1 MADYNLSIA
10 LDATQAI
17 QSSEKLTTAFKR
29 IDSATRKLNNN
40 LGASTQTLDK
50 EVVSG
55 LEKVAQA
62 TSLLTSSFTD
72 FSRRFRSNVSEV
84 TGAVRTLSASTK
96 SLNADFKA
104 HNAVIQTASVSMQ
117 KAIQAG
123 SAYEDVLDSLSKK
136 AKLSERDLDRLEKAK
151 KKFLS
156 AKETAT
162 AAELSTADSRKY
174 LNQPASVFTNKLT
187 PQLDAVNASIRKA
200 YADYEALDKRT
211 SKLLASSSR
220 LGDSLFEVRQRLE
233 RMSAADAGFKELNQH
248 ATKLEASYTKLNQKL
263 DEYYSRQDKQKQSLQ
278 RLNNIQE
285 HLYQENVRL
294 QNSWDSAQ
302 NSLAKFKAETQAL
315 IGVEEKLASKL
326 SNVNSKLAMQQQ
338 AEAQKALQSSLVFGN
353 VPTKFKTPSL
363 VSGNSVA
370 QAENALLSVGKAAR
384 SALYGINALRIA
396 FNLAF
401 AASGVGAA
409 TRVVSS
415 FDQTL
420 ADLSSTVRDV
430 SISNTEMNYQMN
442 ALKTT
447 MEELGATSRYT
458 TTEAGQGMIYMAQA
472 GMSASEIVQAA
483 SAVLDLAVASNTSL
497 SRSSDIVIQTMRTF
511 NIQAKEAWKVTD
523 TLAVGAKESVTSIE
537 ELAQA
542 LKFVGPI
549 ANTMGV
555 QINTVVAAL
564 GTLSDSGLQAS
575 MAGTGL
581 RRIISEIVNP
591 TYKARTILEATGLTM
606 DKLDIQGKGLVQVL
620 KNIKEANLSVG
631 QSFAI
636 WGDRGTPALQTIL
649 SNFDEFERKLSK
661 MKFDTPGFR
670 GSANRM
676 RAEREDTLSGQF
688 LAAKS
693 AIQEFIIKFS
703 EYTNATNT
711 AKGILASFAEA
722 LRLFNTDIGTGLN
735 SLAKWGT
742 ALLAGV
748 FAMRKLTH
756 PLQQTRMGIA
766 SLRDVYDSFIQKQ
779 NGWAVAI
786 KTAQRL
792 YEANSIKATVA
803 TTTPLLVRMNAVLAD
818 MVIKYKSAAIAV
830 GVLRGALGLLASIAT
845 GAVSALIVGGIVSI
859 MTATD
864 RATDA
869 MERLNSITEMYFS
882 QNTQRIHTNID
893 ALQEYAASLKSVST
907 SALEIRKVGLQ
918 EDMTA
923 IMKSLSG
930 ENIFGGMWKAKGDLE
945 ISKVLFGKSS
955 SELKSMLHSDAGLME
970 LEQYIRSYETL
981 GVEGTNYRSVFKSA
995 PGNAEISRMNEE
1007 IQKYK
1012 TLLVVARQIKSIV
1025 DELFGRKS
1033 AEQTKL
1039 ENANAFDSM
1048 SESAKTAY
1056 DELTRFGSAIRGIDS
1071 KEMSSALDKATSK
1084 IYELKHQFSTT
1095 EANELFASFSKAV
1108 PNFAEFF
1115 DFEGT
1120 TLTTKLK
1127 EDWRERIRI
1136 LAEAQGQLEKSGE
1149 VKVDFLKSLGLDDAT
1164 LKKTVEYFN
1173 QLGKVY
1179 RELKDAQVKDKL
1191 FKFSANVSVQE
1202 SITAVGTTA
1211 EDVSKKLQEIFS
1223 DEDLSKL
1230 NIRIENGASSV
1241 EMKTEHMSV
1250 ATALLRA
1257 NVRDAIDSI
1266 LKDFGRLNAVNLKKA
1281 VEAMKVTKNLPKQ
1294 LGKDVMSF
1302 ARQYNLDPKTFDFNT
1317 GEWTTGAHGTSK
1329 KDLNDLFKYSRSDT
1343 STNRTAKTLR
1353 QIANEQEELRL
1364 KFQQYIAE
1372 VRLGSTAE
1380 VDLAKVR
1387 LEKQKE
1393 INSVMEKAASLG
1405 ITTKDAEIAKTLKLI
1420 EVTYALKEAEASR
1433 AAFWE
1438 MEMAKSNARLTIGQ
1452 AYGAANWE
1460 LQQENLEDQLAQ
1472 AIANKNRYE
1481 EGSVGWI
1488 QANAEVEALDAKRNL
1503 LLLDAKSAYAT
1514 TTRDFMGQKGSVAQ
1528 MREAEA
1534 ALVDLEIERLS
1545 LQQASLQIGSD
1556 EYNMLQ
1562 KQIELKQLAKDKA
1575 LDQNMFA
1582 AVPET
1587 LNQMKD
1593 QYSEWAMMNGI
1604 VTQSFDLLTESV
1616 INFITTGK
1624 FSFSEFTQQVG
1635 QMLIELTTKVMMFK
1649 AITSIIPGLGFA
1661 NGGMAN
1667 IIGFADGGITNVKK
1681 FASGGML
1688 TGPTLFNSSSGLAL
1702 AGEAGY
1708 EHLMPAARLS
1718 NGKWGVYA
1726 EGMGGNNNQFVINTN
1741 INVEGGASGNS
1752 EDDNKLA
1759 ATISEKVS
1767 QSIKDTVKAELVQQM
1782 RAGGLLNSSGNRRW

>member
-1 MADYNLSIA
+1 MADITYSIA
-10 LDATQAI
+10 VDAGQAI
-17 QSSEKLTTAFKR
+17 QSAGKLTNALKHLDSA
-29 IDSATRKLNNN
+29 IDSANKS
-40 LGASTQTLDK
+40 LGGTNKTLKRDFVHASK
-50 EVVSG
+50 EVSS
-55 LEKVAQA
+55 A
-62 TSLLTSSFTD
+62 TSLLSNTFDQFQKTFTASMAGIRSSNTEVRQSIRAVNKDFKESNSVLITASAAYDKMFKAADNLEAHLTKLSNQTHITSRDLAQLKKLQSSFDSAKLTAT
-72 FSRRFRSNVSEV
+72 STSG
-84 TGAVRTLSASTK
+84 TATSASAVLNSAGIQRMLDVQTQLRAVNSEINQSVAQFNQLQAETK
-96 SLNADFKA
+96 ELTEYSSLLGDVLFDLRHKLEGMQKGTPAYRKLADGVTRLENSYSKLNEAIDANDAKLDSMKKSISLAKTSHANLTNEFARSQNNFEAAATSLAGYTAKTKELTVVESRLA
-104 HNAVIQTASVSMQ
+104 EKVAEVNNKLAIQTAAEKQQNLVASMMY
-117 KAIQAG
+117 G
-123 SAYEDVLDSLSKK
+123 
-136 AKLSERDLDRLEKAK
+136 
-151 KKFLS
+151 
-156 AKETAT
+156 T
-162 AAELSTADSRKY
+162 
-174 LNQPASVFTNKLT
+174 
-187 PQLDAVNASIRKA
+187 
-200 YADYEALDKRT
+200 
-211 SKLLASSSR
+211 
-220 LGDSLFEVRQRLE
+220 
-233 RMSAADAGFKELNQH
+233 
-248 ATKLEASYTKLNQKL
+248 
-263 DEYYSRQDKQKQSLQ
+263 
-278 RLNNIQE
+278 
-285 HLYQENVRL
+285 
-294 QNSWDSAQ
+294 
-302 NSLAKFKAETQAL
+302 
-315 IGVEEKLASKL
+315 
-326 SNVNSKLAMQQQ
+326 
-338 AEAQKALQSSLVFGN
+338 
-353 VPTKFKTPSL
+353 VPTKFKQPSIDL
-363 VSGNSVA
+363 TGA
-370 QAENALLSVGKAAR
+370 AKATGALLTVGKAAR
-384 SALYGINALRIA
+384 SALYGLNAVRIA

-401 AASGVGAA
+401 AASGISLGTRTVA
-409 TRVVSS
+409 T

-430 SISNTEMNYQMN
+430 SIPMVDMNYQMN
-442 ALKTT
+442 ALKLT

-472 GMSASEIVQAA
+472 GLNAAEIVQAA
-483 SAVLDLAVASNTSL
+483 SHVLDLAVASNTSL
-497 SRSSDIVIQTMRTF
+497 ARSSDIVIQTMRTF
-511 NIQAKEAWKVTD
+511 DIQAADAWKVTD

-542 LKFVGPI
+542 LKFVGPV
-549 ANTMGV
+549 AHTMGV
-555 QINTVVAAL
+555 QVNTVVAAL

-591 TYKARTILEATGLTM
+591 TYKARNILEAAGLTM
-606 DKLDIQGKGLVQVL
+606 DKLDIQGKGLVEVL
-620 KNIKEANLSVG
+620 RNIKNANLSVG

-649 SNFDEFERKLSK
+649 GNFEEFERKLSK
-661 MKFDTPGFR
+661 MDFNTMGFR

-676 RAEREDTLSGQF
+676 RTEREDTLSGQF

-703 EYTNATNT
+703 EYTNSIENG
-711 AKGILASFAEA
+711 KNILAYFAEN
-722 LRLFNTDIGTGLN
+722 LRLFNTDIGTGLH
-735 SLAKWGT
+735 SLAKWGA
-742 ALLAGV
+742 ALIAAGITIQ
-748 FAMRKLTH
+748 KLNH
-756 PLQQTRMGIA
+756 PVVQLKNGVS
-766 SLRDVYDSFIQKQ
+766 SLKAAFNSFISTPRQ
-779 NGWAVAI
+779 WAVGIQTMNQFTYGVNSLNAAALASPGIFTKLGNSLSALILKYRAAAVAAALFGKAI
-786 KTAQRL
+786 
-792 YEANSIKATVA
+792 
-803 TTTPLLVRMNAVLAD
+803 
-818 MVIKYKSAAIAV
+818 
-830 GVLRGALGLLASIAT
+830 GLLASLAS
-845 GAVSALIVGGIVSI
+845 GAVAALLAAGITSI
-859 MTATD
+859 ITATD

-869 MERLNSITEMYFS
+869 MERLKEVTAMYFKDS
-882 QNTQRIHTNID
+882 AHHGQSAVQVMR
-893 ALQEYAASLKSVST
+893 EYAASLKAVST
-907 SALEIRKVGLQ
+907 SALEVRKVGLQ
-918 EDMTA
+918 ADFNA
-923 IMKSLSG
+923 VAGSLSK
-930 ENIFGGMWKAKGDLE
+930 ENIYGGWYLGNDEMTKL
-945 ISKVLFGKSS
+945 LFGMNAKELTKLYD
-955 SELKSMLHSDAGLME
+955 SEKGRSRIKSMLESYDKMGISGT
-970 LEQYIRSYETL
+970 QYSGKNMTDDMRKRLDSEIERIR
-981 GVEGTNYRSVFKSA
+981 
-995 PGNAEISRMNEE
+995 
-1007 IQKYK
+1007 
-1012 TLLVVARQIKSIV
+1012 TLLVLKEQMLKLE
-1025 DELFGRKS
+1025 DELNARSETAKRIE
-1033 AEQTKL
+1033 AE
-1039 ENANAFDSM
+1039 
-1048 SESAKTAY
+1048 ESALKKLSKTGQDAHKSL
-1056 DELTRFGSAIRGIDS
+1056 LTFSQAMRGMDS
-1071 KEMSSALDKATSK
+1071 KEMASALDKATAK

-1127 EDWRERIRI
+1127 KDWQERIRI
-1136 LAEAQGQLEKSGE
+1136 LAEAQGQLEKTGE
-1149 VKVDFLKSLGLDDAT
+1149 VKVDFLKSLGLDDVT
-1164 LKKTVEYFN
+1164 VKKTLEYFN

-1179 RELKDAQVKDKL
+1179 RELKEAQVKDKL

-1202 SITAVGTTA
+1202 SITAIGTTA
-1211 EDVSKKLQEIFS
+1211 EDVSKKLQEMFS

-1281 VEAMKVTKNLPKQ
+1281 VEAMKVTKHLPKK
-1294 LGKDVMSF
+1294 LGKDVLSF
-1302 ARQYNLDPKTFDFNT
+1302 ARQFNLDPNTFDPVT
-1317 GEWTTGAHGTSK
+1317 GKWTTGAHGTSE
-1329 KDLNDLFKYSRSDT
+1329 KDLNDLFKHSRSDT

-1503 LLLDAKSAYAT
+1503 LPLDAKSAYAT

-1534 ALVDLEIERLS
+1534 ALIDLEVERLR
-1545 LQQASLQIGSD
+1545 LQQASLQVGSD
-1556 EYNMLQ
+1556 EYTMLQ

-1582 AVPET
+1582 AIPET

-1667 IIGFADGGITNVKK
+1667 IIGFADGGVTNVKK

-1741 INVEGGASGNS
+1741 INVEGGSSGNA

-1782 RAGGLLNSSGNRRW
+1782 RAGGLLNSNGNKRW

>member
-50 EVVSG
+50 EVVRG

-72 FSRRFRSNVSEV
+72 FSRRFRSNIGDV
-84 TGAVRTLSASTK
+84 TGAVKTLSASTK
-96 SLNADFKA
+96 TLNDDFKKQ
-104 HNAVIQTASVSMQ
+104 NSTIQTASVTMQ
-117 KAIQAG
+117 KAIKAG
-123 SAYEDVLDSLSKK
+123 SDYEDVLDALSKK
-136 AKLSERDLDRLEKAK
+136 ARITERDLDRLEKVKAK
-151 KKFLS
+151 YLS
-156 AKETAT
+156 AKAT
-162 AAELSTADSRKY
+162 ADADYTKTASSRDY
-174 LNQPASVFTNKLT
+174 LGQPVTNFTNKLT
-187 PQLDAVNASIRKA
+187 PQIEAVNSAIRKA
-200 YADYEALDKRT
+200 FADYEALDKRT

-220 LGDSLFEVRQRLE
+220 LGDALFDVRHRLE
-233 RMSAADAGFKELNQH
+233 KMSASDAGFSNLQQH
-248 ATKLEASYTKLNQKL
+248 ATKLESAYTKLNQKL
-263 DEYYSRQDKQKQSLQ
+263 DGYYTRQEKQKTFLQ
-278 RLNNIQE
+278 KLKNTQE

-294 QNSWDSAQ
+294 QNSWESAT
-302 NSLAKFKAETQAL
+302 STLEKYKAETQAL
-315 IGVEEKLASKL
+315 IGVEEKLAAKMAQ
-326 SNVNSKLAMQQQ
+326 VNSQLAAQRNV
-338 AEAQKALQSSLVFGN
+338 EAQSALQASMVFGAPS
-353 VPTKFKTPSL
+353 VKRSGVSLITP
-363 VSGNSVA
+363 GVA
-370 QAENALLSVGKAAR
+370 KEEKMLLAVGKAAR

-430 SISNTEMNYQMN
+430 TISNTEMNYQMN

-606 DKLDIQGKGLVQVL
+606 DKLDIQGKGLVEVL
-620 KNIKEANLSVG
+620 RNIKNANLSVG

-649 SNFDEFERKLSK
+649 NNFEEFERKLSK
-661 MKFDTPGFR
+661 MDFNAMGFR

-693 AIQEFIIKFS
+693 AVQEFIIKFS
-703 EYTNATNT
+703 EYTNATNH

-748 FAMRKLTH
+748 FAMRKLTN
-756 PLQQTRMGIA
+756 PLQQTRAGIT
-766 SLRDVYDSFIQKQ
+766 SLRDAYASFIQKQ
-779 NGWAVAI
+779 NRWAVAM
-786 KTAQRL
+786 KTTQRL

-818 MVIKYKSAAIAV
+818 MVIKYKSAAIAL
-830 GVLRGALGLLASIAT
+830 GIFRGALGLLASIAT

-869 MERLNSITEMYFS
+869 MERLNSVTEMYFS
-882 QNTQRIHTNID
+882 QNTQRIRTNVD

-918 EDMTA
+918 DDMTA
-923 IMKSLSG
+923 LMKSLSG

-945 ISKVLFGKSS
+945 ISQVLFGKSA
-955 SELKSMLHSDAGLME
+955 SELKSMLKSDAGLAE

-981 GVEGTNYRSVFKSA
+981 GVEGTNYRSVFKST
-995 PGNAEISRMNEE
+995 PGSAEISRMNEE

-1012 TLLVVARQIKSIV
+1012 TLIVLARQIKSIT
-1025 DELFGRKS
+1025 DELFGRTS
-1033 AEQTKL
+1033 AEQTKVQ
-1039 ENANAFDSM
+1039 NAKAFDSM

-1056 DELTRFGSAIRGIDS
+1056 NELTRFGSAIRGIDS

-1149 VKVDFLKSLGLDDAT
+1149 VKVDFLKSLGLDEDT

-1230 NIRIENGASSV
+1230 NIRIENGVSSV

-1266 LKDFGRLNAVNLKKA
+1266 LHDFDRLNAVNLKKA
-1281 VEAMKVTKNLPKQ
+1281 VEAMKFTKGLPKK

-1302 ARQYNLDPKTFDFNT
+1302 ARQYNLDPKTFDFAI

-1329 KDLNDLFKYSRSDT
+1329 EDLNDLFKNSRSDADSKRLTKWEKDIESQIKELGLKYEQYYAEIFTGSDSAVKIKKLEIEQLKEESELLSKAAALGIST
-1343 STNRTAKTLR
+1343 SDVRIQNLIAENKRVSELRIAYEKFQAPFALEEAKGVADLAEAQVNGAEAYGVQIDNLNRKITNLKALQKNWSIEGSEQWHNYRQ
-1353 QIANEQEELRL
+1353 QIADATKSMEDLKKKLEEIRSSSKIELL
-1364 KFQQYIAE
+1364 
-1372 VRLGSTAE
+1372 
-1380 VDLAKVR
+1380 
-1387 LEKQKE
+1387 
-1393 INSVMEKAASLG
+1393 M
-1405 ITTKDAEIAKTLKLI
+1405 KT
-1420 EVTYALKEAEASR
+1420 
-1433 AAFWE
+1433 
-1438 MEMAKSNARLTIGQ
+1438 
-1452 AYGAANWE
+1452 
-1460 LQQENLEDQLAQ
+1460 
-1472 AIANKNRYE
+1472 
-1481 EGSVGWI
+1481 
-1488 QANAEVEALDAKRNL
+1488 
-1503 LLLDAKSAYAT
+1503 
-1514 TTRDFMGQKGSVAQ
+1514 GSVAQ
-1528 MREAEA
+1528 TREAR
-1534 ALVDLEIERLS
+1534 VKDIER
-1545 LQQASLQIGSD
+1545 QIA
-1556 EYNMLQ
+1556 
-1562 KQIELKQLAKDKA
+1562 ELDDTRTFEMTSAEFEA
-1575 LDQNMFA
+1575 YQNRRKFLENEKHRA
-1582 AVPET
+1582 ADTEPWRAIPET
-1587 LNQMKD
+1587 LNQMAD
-1593 QYSEWAMMNGI
+1593 QYSEWAMYSNL
-1604 VTQSFDLLTESV
+1604 VTQGFDMMTESV

-1624 FSFSEFTQQVG
+1624 FSFSDFTQQVG
-1635 QMLIELTTKVMMFK
+1635 QMLIELTTKMMMFK
-1649 AITSIIPGLGFA
+1649 AVASFAGLFGFAEGGMTNIVGFA
-1661 NGGMAN
+1661 NGGVA
-1667 IIGFADGGITNVKK
+1667 NVKK

-1688 TGPTLFNSSSGLAL
+1688 TGPTFFNSSSGLAL

-1741 INVEGGASGNS
+1741 INVEGGSSGNA

-1782 RAGGLLNSSGNRRW
+1782 RAGGLLNSNGNKRW

>member
-72 FSRRFRSNVSEV
+72 FSRRFRSNISEV

-156 AKETAT
+156 AKDAAT
-162 AAELSTADSRKY
+162 AAELNTAGTRKY
-174 LNQPASVFTNKLT
+174 LNQPASVFTDKLT

-278 RLNNIQE
+278 RLRNIQE

-326 SNVNSKLAMQQQ
+326 SNVNSKLAMQQE
-338 AEAQKALQSSLVFGN
+338 AEAQKALQSSFVFGN
-353 VPTKFKTPSL
+353 VPTKFKNTSL

-384 SALYGINALRIA
+384 SALYGLNAVRIA

-401 AASGVGAA
+401 AASGVSAA
-409 TRVVSS
+409 TRVVAS

-430 SISNTEMNYQMN
+430 TISDIEMNYQMH
-442 ALKTT
+442 ALKST

-549 ANTMGV
+549 AHTMGV
-555 QINTVVAAL
+555 QVNTVVAAL

-591 TYKARTILEATGLTM
+591 TYKARNILEATGLTM
-606 DKLDIQGKGLVQVL
+606 EKLDIQGLGLVQVL

-649 SNFDEFERKLSK
+649 ANFDEFERKLSK
-661 MKFDTPGFR
+661 MKFDATGFR

-676 RAEREDTLSGQF
+676 RTEREDTLSGQF
-688 LAAKS
+688 LAARS
-693 AIQEFIIKFS
+693 AIEEFLIKFS
-703 EYTNATNT
+703 EYTNATNA
-711 AKGILASFAEA
+711 AKGVLASFAEA
-722 LRLFNTDIGTGLN
+722 LRLFNTDIGTGLS
-735 SLAKWGT
+735 SLAKWIT
-742 ALLAGV
+742 AIVAAGV
-748 FAMRKLTH
+748 AVRKFQH
-756 PLQQTRMGIA
+756 PVSQTQSAIL
-766 SLRDVYDSFIQKQ
+766 SL
-779 NGWAVAI
+779 
-786 KTAQRL
+786 KTAFHDFIR
-792 YEANSIKATVA
+792 
-803 TTTPLLVRMNAVLAD
+803 TPQ
-818 MVIKYKSAAIAV
+818 KWAV
-830 GVLRGALGLLASIAT
+830 GVQLAQQINYLNANATATPGIIAKLNYSLATFITQSKAAAFAAGIFGKAVGLLASLAT
-845 GAVSALIVGGIVSI
+845 GAVSALLIGGLVSI
-859 MTATD
+859 ITETD
-864 RATDA
+864 RASDA
-869 MERLNSITEMYFS
+869 MDRLKEVTNAYFA
-882 QNTQRIHTNID
+882 QDTQMIRNKID
-893 ALQEYAASLKSVST
+893 AMKEYADSLRSVSLA
-907 SALEIRKVGLQ
+907 ALEVRKSGLQ
-918 EDMTA
+918 ADMTS
-923 IMKSLSG
+923 ILGSLSE
-930 ENIFGGMWKAKGDLE
+930 ENIFGGMWQGQFE
-945 ISKVLFGKSS
+945 ISKVLFGKSA
-955 SELKSMLHSDAGLME
+955 SEIKAMVRSDAGLAE
-970 LEQYIRSYETL
+970 LEKIVRSYDTL
-981 GVEGTNYRSVFKSA
+981 GLSGTNYSNVMKSA
-995 PGNAEISRMNEE
+995 PTAEMMTRIDEE
-1007 IQKYK
+1007 MQKFKSLIVLAKQIQ
-1012 TLLVVARQIKSIV
+1012 SIT
-1025 DELFGRKS
+1025 DEVFGRKQRTQEEAS
-1033 AEQTKL
+1033 EKS
-1039 ENANAFDSM
+1039 AFDRL
-1048 SESAKTAY
+1048 SAGAKDAHR
-1056 DELTRFGSAIRGIDS
+1056 ELTRFSQAMRSMDN
-1071 KEMSSALDKATSK
+1071 KALVSALEKAESK
-1084 IYELKHQFSTT
+1084 IYDLKHQFAPS
-1095 EANELFASFSKAV
+1095 EANELFAALSKAV

-1115 DFEGT
+1115 DFDPQTMTT
-1120 TLTTKLK
+1120 TLRSNWKNALELLAK
-1127 EDWRERIRI
+1127 E
-1136 LAEAQGQLEKSGE
+1136 QKQLNADGT
-1149 VKVDFLKSLGLDDAT
+1149 VKVDFIKSLGLDPESQQNT
-1164 LKKTVEYFN
+1164 LNFFN
-1173 QLGKVY
+1173 QLGQAFQRL
-1179 RELKDAQVKDKL
+1179 REENVNDKL
-1191 FKFSANVSVQE
+1191 MKFAASVDLKE
-1202 SITAVGTTA
+1202 SISTFGTTA
-1211 EDVSKKLQEIFS
+1211 EDVSKKLQDIFPA
-1223 DEDLSKL
+1223 EDLSKL
-1230 NIRIENGASSV
+1230 EIRITDTFAE
-1241 EMKTEHMSV
+1241 V
-1250 ATALLRA
+1250 AVKEGMLSDSTTLLANDVRRA
-1257 NVRDAIDSI
+1257 VFSI
-1266 LKDFGRLNAVNLKKA
+1266 LYDMNRLNGLNLKKA
-1281 VEAMKVTKNLPKQ
+1281 VDNMRLTESMPKK
-1294 LGKDVMSF
+1294 LGKNALKF
-1302 ARQYNLDPKTFDFNT
+1302 AQQWNLDLATFDAKT
-1317 GEWTTGAHGTSK
+1317 QTWGDAYGVSGADITK
-1329 KDLNDLFKYSRSDT
+1329 LFKQSSSDT
-1343 STNRTAKTLR
+1343 SINRTAKTLR

-1405 ITTKDAEIAKTLKLI
+1405 ITAKDAEIAKTLKLI

-1503 LLLDAKSAYAT
+1503 LSLDAKSAYAT
-1514 TTRDFMGQKGSVAQ
+1514 TTRDLMGQKGSVAQ

-1545 LQQASLQIGSD
+1545 LQQASLQVGGD